1 MTCPNFH
8 NENLGR
14 ARPQIQICLNP
25 KYILL
30 ATTRIISG
38 LPHDS
43 VVAQQGLNQ
52 LGTGNEWGAF
62 FQ

>member
-8 NENLGR
+8 SENLGR

-43 VVAQQGLNQ
+43 VVAQKSLN
-52 LGTGNEWGAF
+52 
-62 FQ
+62 